1 MASAVSSLKGVPER
15 CAYAASK
22 AAVIGLSKSV
32 AADYVGQGIR
42 CNALCPGTV
51 DTPSLADRIAA
62 LGDVATVKRAF
73 EARQPMGRL
82 GQASE
87 IAAAALY
94 LASDE
99 SRFMTGTVLVID
111 GGMSL

>member
-1 MASAVSSLKGVPER
+1 MSKENEFYLKGRRAIVTGGAR
-15 CAYAASK
+15 G
-22 AAVIGLSKSV
+22 IGLTKSI

-42 CNALCPGTV
+42 CNALCPDTV
-51 DTPSLADRIAA
+51 DTPSLAGRIAEI
-62 LGDVATVKRAF
+62 GNSDDIKRAF
-73 EARQPMGRL
+73 VARQPMGRL
-82 GQASE
+82 GRTDE

-99 SRFMTGTVLVID
+99 SSFVTGSLFVID